1 MSNYTTEDIRNIALV
16 GHGGAG
22 KTMLAEAMLL
32 KSGAIASMGEIVR
45 GTTVSDFDPLERDH
59 QHSLNSSVL
68 NLQYGDVRVNL
79 VDTPGYPDFL
89 GRALSVLPA
98 VETAAVVIDAR
109 SGIEMNTRRMM
120 EAAAKRGLCRMI
132 VVNKLDVE
140 DADLEA
146 LLGQITETFGSECL
160 PINLPSKD
168 RRKVIDCFFS
178 PEGDEVAFSSV
189 SEAHTQIIDQV
200 VEVDEK
206 LMELYLEQGE
216 DLEPAKL
223 HDAFEEALREGHLV
237 PVCFTAAESG
247 IGVGELLDVIA
258 KLMPSPAEGNPPSFF
273 KANGDKRETVAVSCD
288 PAQHALAH
296 VFKVSVDA
304 FVGRLGVFR
313 IHQGKITKDSQLIIG
328 NARKPFKVGHL
339 FRIQGKDHTE
349 IDSGIPGDICAVA
362 KVDEVVFDAV
372 LHDSHDEDDIRME
385 PVAVPAPMFGLA
397 IQARARGDE
406 QKLSDALQKIS
417 AEDPCFRVEHNA
429 VLNQTVIRGLGDLHL
444 RVILEKMKERYNVEV
459 DTSTPKIAYRETI
472 TKAAEG
478 NHRHKKQTGG
488 AGQFGEVYLKIEP
501 MDRGSG
507 FEFVNKIV
515 GGVIPQQFIPAVE
528 KGVRQILEQGA
539 IAGYPMEDVR
549 VTVYDGK
556 YHTVDSKEVAF
567 VAAGKKAFLDAI
579 NKATPIV
586 LEPVVDIS
594 VTVPQNNMGDI
605 TGDLSAKRGRINGT
619 NALAGGMVTVTG
631 QVPLSELSTYQSELK
646 SVTGGS
652 GVYTMEFSHYD
663 PVPAQI
669 QQQLMSEFKPRAEEE

>member
-1 MSNYTTEDIRNIALV
+1 MSNYTTEDIRNVALV

-32 KSGAIASMGEIVR
+32 KSGAIASLGEILR
-45 GTTVSDFDPLERDH
+45 GTTVSDFDSLEKEH
-59 QHSLNSSVL
+59 QHSLNSSVM
-68 NLQYGDVRVNL
+68 NLEYGDVHVNL
-79 VDTPGYPDFL
+79 IDTPGYPDFL

-98 VETAAVVIDAR
+98 VETVAVVVDAR

-120 EAAAKRGLCRMI
+120 EAASQRGLCRMI
-132 VVNKLDVE
+132 VVNKLDAD

-146 LLGQITETFGSECL
+146 LLTQITETFGSECL

-168 RRKVIDCFFS
+168 RKKVIDCFFN

-189 SEAHTQIIDQV
+189 PEAHTQIVDQV

-237 PVCFTAAESG
+237 PVCFTAAETG

-258 KLMPSPAEGNPPSFF
+258 KLMPNPTEGNPPPFY
-273 KANGDKRETVAVSCD
+273 KAMDGGKEPVTIGRDS
-288 PAQHALAH
+288 AQHALAH

-313 IHQGKITKDSQLIIG
+313 VHQGTISKDSQLIIG

-339 FRIQGKDHTE
+339 FRIQGKDHLE
-349 IDSGIPGDICAVA
+349 IDTGIPGDICAVA
-362 KVDEVVFDAV
+362 KVEEVVFNSV
-372 LHDSHDEDDIRME
+372 LHDSHDEDEIHME

-397 IQARARGDE
+397 IHAKARGDE

-472 TKAAEG
+472 TRSADG
-478 NHRHKKQTGG
+478 HHRHKKQTGG

-528 KGVRQILEQGA
+528 KGVRQVLEQGA

-556 YHTVDSKEVAF
+556 YHSVDSKEVAF

-579 NKATPIV
+579 NKASPIV
-586 LEPVVDIS
+586 LEPIVDVS

-646 SVTGGS
+646 SVTGGT

>member
-1 MSNYTTEDIRNIALV
+1 MSNYTTEDIRNVALV

-32 KSGAIASMGEIVR
+32 KSGAIASLGEIVR
-45 GTTVSDFDPLERDH
+45 GTTVSDFDPLEKEH
-59 QHSLNSSVL
+59 QHSLNSSL
-68 NLQYGDVRVNL
+68 MNFDYGGVHVNL

-98 VETAAVVIDAR
+98 VETVAVVIDAR

-120 EAAAKRGLCRMI
+120 EAASKRGLCRMI
-132 VVNKLDVE
+132 VVNKVDAE
-140 DADLEA
+140 DANLEA
-146 LLGQITETFGSECL
+146 LLQQINEAFGSECL

-168 RRKVIDCFFS
+168 RKKVIDCFFN
-178 PEGDEVAFSSV
+178 PEGDDVAFSSV
-189 SEAHTQIIDQV
+189 SDAHTQIVDQV

-223 HDAFEEALREGHLV
+223 HDAFEKALREGHLV
-237 PVCFTAAESG
+237 PVCFTAAEAG
-247 IGVGELLDVIA
+247 IGVGELLDVVA
-258 KLMPSPAEGNPPSFF
+258 KLMPNPKEGNPPPFL
-273 KANGDKRETVAVSCD
+273 KGEGDGAEPVTISCD
-288 PAQHALAH
+288 AAKNVLAH

-313 IHQGKITKDSQLIIG
+313 VHQGTVSKDSQLIIG

-339 FRIQGKDHTE
+339 FRIQGKDHEE

-362 KVDEVVFDAV
+362 KVEEVVFDTV

-385 PVAVPAPMFGLA
+385 PVSVPAPMFGLA
-397 IQARARGDE
+397 IQAKARGDE

-459 DTSTPKIAYRETI
+459 NTSTPKIAYRETI
-472 TKAAEG
+472 TKPADG
-478 NHRHKKQTGG
+478 HHRHKKQTGG
-488 AGQFGEVYLKIEP
+488 AGQFGEVYLKVEP
-501 MDRGSG
+501 LNRGSG

-528 KGVRQILEQGA
+528 KGVRQVLEQGA

-567 VAAGKKAFLDAI
+567 VAAGKKAFLDAV
-579 NKATPIV
+579 NKASPIV
-586 LEPVVDIS
+586 LEPIVDIS

-605 TGDLSAKRGRINGT
+605 TGDLSSKRGRINGT

-646 SVTGGS
+646 SVTGGT

-663 PVPAQI
+663 PVPGQI
-669 QQQLMSEFKPRAEEE
+669 QQQLMSEFKPGADEE

>member
-1 MSNYTTEDIRNIALV
+1 MSNYTTEDIRNVALV

-32 KSGAIASMGEIVR
+32 KSGAIASLGEIVR
-45 GTTVSDFDPLERDH
+45 GTTVSDFDPLEKEH
-59 QHSLNSSVL
+59 QHSLNSSVM
-68 NLQYGDVRVNL
+68 NLEYGDVRVNL
-79 VDTPGYPDFL
+79 IDTPGYPDFL

-98 VETAAVVIDAR
+98 VETVAVVIDAR

-120 EAAAKRGLCRMI
+120 EVASKRGLCRMI
-132 VVNKLDVE
+132 VVNKLDAD

-146 LLGQITETFGSECL
+146 LLNEITETFGSECL

-168 RRKVIDCFFS
+168 RKKVIDCFFN
-178 PEGDEVAFSSV
+178 PEGDDVAFSSV
-189 SEAHTQIIDQV
+189 SEAHTQIVDQV

-237 PVCFTAAESG
+237 PVCFTAAEAG
-247 IGVGELLDVIA
+247 IGIGELLDVIA
-258 KLMPSPAEGNPPSFF
+258 KLMPNPVEGNPPPFF
-273 KANGDKRETVAVSCD
+273 KASGEGKEPVTVSRD
-288 PAQHALAH
+288 PAKHALAH

-313 IHQGKITKDSQLIIG
+313 VHQGTISKDSQLFIG

-339 FRIQGKDHTE
+339 FRIQGKDHVE

-362 KVDEVVFDAV
+362 KVDEVVFDTV
-372 LHDSHDEDDIRME
+372 LHDSHDEDDICME

-397 IQARARGDE
+397 IQAKARGDE
-406 QKLSDALQKIS
+406 HKLSDALQKIS

-472 TKAAEG
+472 TKAADG
-478 NHRHKKQTGG
+478 HHRHKKQTGG

-515 GGVIPQQFIPAVE
+515 GGVIPQQFIPAIE
-528 KGVRQILEQGA
+528 KGVRQVLEQGA

-567 VAAGKKAFLDAI
+567 VAAGKKAFLDAV

-586 LEPVVDIS
+586 LEPIVDIS

-605 TGDLSAKRGRINGT
+605 TGDLSSKRGRINGT

-646 SVTGGS
+646 SVTGGT

-669 QQQLMSEFKPRAEEE
+669 QQQLISEFKPRAEEE

>member
-1 MSNYTTEDIRNIALV
+1 MPNYTTEDIRNIALV

-32 KSGAIASMGEIVR
+32 KAGAIASLGEITR
-45 GTTVSDFDPLERDH
+45 GTTVSDFDPLEKEH
-59 QHSLNSSVL
+59 QHSLNASVM
-68 NLQYGDVRVNL
+68 NLEYGGVHVNL
-79 VDTPGYPDFL
+79 IDTPGYPDFL

-98 VETAAVVIDAR
+98 VETVAVVIDAR

-120 EAAAKRGLCRMI
+120 QTASERGLCRMI
-132 VVNKLDVE
+132 VVNKV
-140 DADLEA
+140 DADDANLES
-146 LLGQITETFGSECL
+146 LLHQITDAFGSECL

-168 RRKVIDCFFS
+168 RKKVIDCFFN
-178 PEGDEVAFSSV
+178 PEGNDVAFSSV
-189 SEAHTQIIDQV
+189 SEAHTQIVDQV

-216 DLEPAKL
+216 DLEPEKL
-223 HDAFEEALREGHLV
+223 HDAFEEALRDGHLV

-247 IGVGELLDVIA
+247 VGVGELLNVIA
-258 KLMPSPAEGNPPSFF
+258 KLMPNPKEGNPPPFF
-273 KANGDKRETVAVSCD
+273 KGTGEKAEAVTVSCD
-288 PAQHALAH
+288 PAKHALAH
-296 VFKVSVDA
+296 VFKVTVDA

-313 IHQGKITKDSQLIIG
+313 IHQGSINKDSQLFIG
-328 NARKPFKVGHL
+328 SARKPFKVGHL
-339 FRIQGKDHTE
+339 FNLQGKDHVE

-362 KVDEVVFDAV
+362 KVEEVVFDSV
-372 LHDSHDEDDIRME
+372 LHDSHDEDEFRMQ

-397 IQARARGDE
+397 IQSKARGDE
-406 QKLSDALQKIS
+406 QKLSDALQKLS

-429 VLNQTVIRGLGDLHL
+429 VLNETVIRGLGDLHL

-459 DTSTPKIAYRETI
+459 STSTPKIAYRETI
-472 TKAAEG
+472 TKPADG
-478 NHRHKKQTGG
+478 HHRHKKQTGG
-488 AGQFGEVYLKIEP
+488 AGQFGEVYLKVEP
-501 MDRGSG
+501 MNRGGG

-515 GGVIPQQFIPAVE
+515 GGVIPQQFIPAIE
-528 KGVRQILEQGA
+528 KGVRQVLEQGA
-539 IAGYPMEDVR
+539 IAGYGMEDVR

-579 NKATPIV
+579 NKANPIV
-586 LEPVVDIS
+586 LEPIVNIS
-594 VTVPQNNMGDI
+594 VTVPQGNMGDV

-646 SVTGGS
+646 SVTGGVGS
-652 GVYTMEFSHYD
+652 YSMELSHYD

-669 QQQLMSEFKPRAEEE
+669 QQQLRSEFKPRAEEE

>member
-1 MSNYTTEDIRNIALV
+1 MSNHTTEDIRNVALA

-22 KTMLAEAMLL
+22 KTVLAEAMLL
-32 KSGAIASMGEIVR
+32 KSGAITSMGEIAR
-45 GTTVSDFDPLERDH
+45 GTTVSDFDPLEREH
-59 QHSLNSSVL
+59 QHSLNSSVM
-68 NLQYGDVRVNL
+68 NLEYGGVHVNL

-98 VETAAVVIDAR
+98 VETVAVVIDAR

-120 EAAAKRGLCRMI
+120 EAASKRGLCRMI
-132 VVNKLDVE
+132 VVNKMDVD
-140 DADLEA
+140 DANLGA
-146 LLGQITETFGSECL
+146 LVHQINETFGSECL

-168 RRKVIDCFFS
+168 RSKVIDCFFN
-178 PEGDEVAFSSV
+178 PEGDDVAFSSV
-189 SEAHTQIIDQV
+189 TDAHTQIVDQV

-237 PVCFTAAESG
+237 PVCFTSAETG
-247 IGVGELLDVIA
+247 VGVGELLDVIA
-258 KLMPSPAEGNPPSFF
+258 KLMPNPMEGNPPPFF
-273 KANGDKRETVAVSCD
+273 TANGDATEPVTISCD
-288 PAQHALAH
+288 PAKHALAH

-313 IHQGKITKDSQLIIG
+313 VHQGTVSKDSQLIIG

-339 FRIQGKDHTE
+339 FRIQGKDHVE
-349 IDSGIPGDICAVA
+349 IDAGIPGDICAVA
-362 KVDEVVFDAV
+362 KVEEVVFDTI
-372 LHDSHDEDDIRME
+372 LHDSHDEDDIGMQ

-397 IQARARGDE
+397 IHAKARGDE

-429 VLNQTVIRGLGDLHL
+429 VLNETVIRGLGDLHL

-459 DTSTPKIAYRETI
+459 STSTPKIAYRETI
-472 TKAAEG
+472 TRPAEG
-478 NHRHKKQTGG
+478 HHRHKKQTGG
-488 AGQFGEVYLKIEP
+488 AGQFGEVYLKVEP

-515 GGVIPQQFIPAVE
+515 GGVIPQQFVPAVE

-579 NKATPIV
+579 NKASPIV
-586 LEPVVDIS
+586 LEPIVDIS

-605 TGDLSAKRGRINGT
+605 TGDLSSKRGRINGT
-619 NALAGGMVTVTG
+619 NALAGGMVNVTG

-646 SVTGGS
+646 SVTGGT
-652 GVYTMEFSHYD
+652 GVYTMELSHYD

-669 QQQLMSEFKPRAEEE
+669 QQQLRSEFKPQAEEE